1 MLGLP
6 RIGDCLEPNVS
17 GPDLENV
24 LVTTMGISFLIFAAV
39 VFYIQRK
46 SENQEREP
54 KAKK

>member
-1 MLGLP
+1 M
-6 RIGDCLEPNVS
+6 EPNVS